1 MTAPAVLGRGDV
13 VDGRYELGATLGV
26 GGMSEVFRAH
36 DRDTGEAVA
45 VKILR
50 GVDPSFPER
59 FAREARA
66 LEQLDEPGIVRLRG
80 RGLDRGQAYLVLD
93 LVEGESLAE
102 RLGRG
107 PLDPAATAQLGAA
120 LAAALAHAHAAGIVH
135 RDVKPANVLLA
146 TDGRAKLV
154 DFGIAT
160 IADTT
165 GITVAGTVIG
175 TPTYLAPE
183 QVRGERVGPPA
194 DVYALGLVLLEAVTG
209 HRAFTGTPTE
219 SAAARL
225 VASPTVPTSVDPGL
239 AGIVA
244 AMTALDPGARPD
256 PVHVAAW
263 LGDVPVAPSPA
274 PGGDAT
280 VIDHLVVD
288 PAAPAT
294 TVLPLVANRPPRR
307 RPAGAVVAAVLVAL
321 LALALL
327 VANVGSDPP
336 TTGVGPSSTTSVA
349 PTTTVAPT
357 TLPPTTAAPTT
368 APTTAPPTTKGP
380 KGKDSKGG
388 SGDG

>member
-13 VDGRYELGATLGV
+13 VDGRYELGSTLGV

-66 LEQLDEPGIVRLRG
+66 LEQLDEPGIVRLRS

-102 RLGRG
+102 RLQRG

-146 TDGRAKLV
+146 TDGTAKLV

-165 GITVAGTVIG
+165 GITMAGMVIG

-183 QVRGERVGPPA
+183 QVRGERVGPAA

-209 HRAFTGTPTE
+209 HRAFSGTPTE

-225 VASPTVPTSVDPGL
+225 VASPTVPASVGPGL

-263 LGDVPVAPSPA
+263 LADLSAGSKAAADV
-274 PGGDAT
+274 DAT
-280 VIDHLVVD
+280 VVEALAVD

-294 TVLPLVANRPPRR
+294 AVLPLVPGGPPRR
-307 RPAGAVVAAVLVAL
+307 RPAGAVVAAVLLAL

-327 VANVGSDPP
+327 AARLGSDPP
-336 TTGVGPSSTTSVA
+336 ATGVGTSTTTTTLVA
-349 PTTTVAPT
+349 PTT
-357 TLPPTTAAPTT
+357 TLPPTTAPTT
-368 APTTAPPTTKGP
+368 SPPTTKVP
-380 KGKDSKGG
+380 KGKDNKGG
-388 SGDG
+388 NGDG